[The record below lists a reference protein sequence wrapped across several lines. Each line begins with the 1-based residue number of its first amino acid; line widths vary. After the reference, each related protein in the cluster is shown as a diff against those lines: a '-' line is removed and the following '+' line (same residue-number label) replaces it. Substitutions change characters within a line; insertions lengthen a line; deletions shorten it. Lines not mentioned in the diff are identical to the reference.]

1 MDGVHSPSE
10 APHGLS
16 SVFIPDINLFS
27 ASCKYGTPPMMINT
41 MIKILMSE
49 KEQGVLNPS
58 KKENTDF

>member
-1 MDGVHSPSE
+1 MDGVHTPSE

-27 ASCKYGTPPMMINT
+27 ASCKYGTPPMMIDT
-41 MIKILMSE
+41 MIKILMNE

-58 KKENTDF
+58 NKGKY